1 MKKKFNFV
9 DKELVEEIEMKK
21 CLENELKRTKKWF
34 QKMKLLQLSR
44 QVIKKKIEK
53 ILFKNQ
59 IFL

>member
-44 QVIKKKIEK
+44 QVIKKK
-53 ILFKNQ
+53 N
-59 IFL
+59 